1 MVSDASSVL
10 VVHSAAGHSG
20 KTTICRAL
28 VRDLPFDVYIKLSR
42 HSPHLI
48 QSSASAGTL
57 PPDTGDSGLLHRLQ
71 RSSWLPPLADVLFL
85 DGPREE
91 TDVTVLDVIHAHP
104 AGTRFLVEGNCSP
117 VSGLMR
123 YMYVFPCP
131 LPETAKQD
139 TAAAVQRADLLIVNR
154 FAGCSTVSEHAMA
167 AVLHDSNPHAT
178 LLSGSTRDIL
188 FIDTIEATVLELMPA
203 LGHA

>member
-1 MVSDASSVL
+1 VPDEPSVL
-10 VVHSAAGHSG
+10 VVHSAAGRSG

-42 HSPHLI
+42 HSPCLI
-48 QSSASAGTL
+48 QSSAAAGTL
-57 PPDTGDSGLLHRLQ
+57 PPDMGDSGLLHRLQ
-71 RSSWLPPLADVLFL
+71 RSSWLPPLIDVLFL

-91 TDVTVLDVIHAHP
+91 TDLTVLNAIHAHP

-117 VSGLMR
+117 VEGLMR
-123 YMYVFPCP
+123 YVYVFPCP

-139 TAAAVQRADLLIVNR
+139 TSVSVQQADLLVMNR
-154 FAGCSTVSEHAMA
+154 FPGCTTATEYAMA
-167 AVLHDSNPHAT
+167 AVLRDANPYAA
-178 LLSGSTRDIL
+178 LLSGSTQDIR
-188 FIDTIEATVLELMPA
+188 FIDMIKAAVLKLIPA

>member
-1 MVSDASSVL
+1 MVSDAPCVL

-28 VRDLPFDVYIKLSR
+28 VRGLPFDVYIKLSR

-48 QSSASAGTL
+48 QSSASKGTL
-57 PPDTGDSGLLHRLQ
+57 PPDTGDSGLLHRLE
-71 RSSWLPPLADVLFL
+71 RSSWLPPLVDVLFL
-85 DGPREE
+85 DGPRQE
-91 TDVTVLDVIHAHP
+91 TDVAVLNAIRAHP

-117 VSGLMR
+117 VDGLMR

-131 LPETAKQD
+131 LPETAKHD
-139 TAAAVQRADLLIVNR
+139 TAAAVQRADLFVVNR
-154 FAGCSTVSEHAMA
+154 FPGCSTATEHAMT
-167 AVLHDSNPHAT
+167 AVLHEANPHAA
-178 LLSGSTRDIL
+178 LLSGSTQDVM